1 MLLSR
6 PSLLVARKHAYKWMK
21 EIHSKPVLNIKE
33 EELIKI
39 LPSNNKYLLL

>member
-6 PSLLVARKHAYKWMK
+6 PSQLVARKHAYKSMK
-21 EIHSKPVLNIKE
+21 EILSKPVLNIKE
-33 EELIKI
+33 EKHIKI